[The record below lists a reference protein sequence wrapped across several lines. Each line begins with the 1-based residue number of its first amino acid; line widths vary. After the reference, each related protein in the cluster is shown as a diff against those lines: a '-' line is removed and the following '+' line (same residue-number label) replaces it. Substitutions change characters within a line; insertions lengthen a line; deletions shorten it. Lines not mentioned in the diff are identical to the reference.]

1 MVSRLDD
8 SKIIDLFYERSEQ
21 AIIEL
26 SQKYGSVCT
35 KVANNILNDVR
46 DTEECVND
54 AYLGAWNTIP
64 PQRPNP
70 LLSYVCRIVRNLAI
84 KKYHANTAAKRNSSY
99 DVALDELENCF
110 PASTSVEDEFNAG
123 EIARSIDR
131 FLETLDKE
139 NRIMFVRRYWHSD
152 SIADLR
158 QYAAEHGLTVVDEY
172 IDDGWSGTNFE
183 RPSFQR
189 MIDDIED
196 GKINCVVTKD
206 LSRLGRN
213 YILTGQ
219 YTEIYFPSKGVRYIA
234 INDNVD
240 TINGESELAP
250 FLNILNEMHARQTS
264 KKVKAAM
271 HTRFANGAHYGA
283 YAPLGYVKDPD
294 KKGHLLIDPETR
306 WIVEKIFDLAVHG
319 RGAASITRILVE
331 EKVPTPGW
339 LNYER
344 YGTFAN
350 IYAGAPAEKAY
361 AWTIAQVKSI
371 LKEETYI
378 GHSVHN
384 KQSNISFKNK
394 KKVRKPQ
401 EEWYRVEN
409 THEAIISEEVFQK
422 VQELIASR
430 RRKRRNGTTQIF
442 AGLIKCAD
450 CGWSLAYGENKQ
462 NKNPYGYYHCSK
474 NGQGLRQCSMHY
486 IRYDVLYAYVLARLQ
501 YWSMLVQKD
510 EDKLLKRLLNASD
523 RERNS
528 AKKKQAAELKKA
540 EKRKAEVDG
549 LFAKMYEDWSAGRIT
564 EYNFNMLSEK
574 YQNEQKELETKIRQ
588 LHETME
594 AAVQTAADAEKWI
607 ALMKQYVNPV
617 ELTAELLNTLI
628 EKITVHEAVK
638 GEDGSREQ
646 EVEIYYRFIGK
657 ID

>member
-1 MVSRLDD
+1 M
-8 SKIIDLFYERSEQ
+8 KQPY
-21 AIIEL
+21 
-26 SQKYGSVCT
+26 
-35 KVANNILNDVR
+35 
-46 DTEECVND
+46 
-54 AYLGAWNTIP
+54 NTTI
-64 PQRPNP
+64 
-70 LLSYVCRIVRNLAI
+70 Y
-84 KKYHANTAAKRNSSY
+84 NTALYLRLSR
-99 DVALDELENCF
+99 DDELQ
-110 PASTSVEDEFNAG
+110 G
-123 EIARSIDR
+123 ESGSIQTQR
-131 FLETLDKE
+131 
-139 NRIMFVRRYWHSD
+139 MM
-152 SIADLR
+152 LR

-371 LKEETYI
+371 MKDETYI
-378 GHSVHN
+378 GHTIHYRET
-384 KQSNISFKNK
+384 NISFKNK
-394 KKVRKPQ
+394 RRVRKPQ
-401 EEWYRVEN
+401 SEWVRVEN
-409 THEAIISEEVFQK
+409 TQEPIISEQVFRQ
-422 VQELIASR
+422 VQEQIANR
-430 RRKRRNGTTQIF
+430 RRKCKDGTTQIF
-442 AGLIKCAD
+442 SGLVKCAD
-450 CGWSLAYGENKQ
+450 CGWSLSYGENRQ
-462 NKNPYGYYHCSK
+462 NSKPYGHYHCSK
-474 NGQGLRQCSMHY
+474 YGQGTRQCSMHY
-486 IRYDVLYAYVLARLQ
+486 IRYDVLYAYVLSRLQ
-501 YWSMLVQKD
+501 YWSGLVQHD
-510 EDKLLKRLLNASD
+510 EERLLKRLLNATD
-523 RERNS
+523 KGQAAAR
-528 AKKKQAAELKKA
+528 KKQAAELKKA
-540 EKRKAEVDG
+540 EKRKAEVDT
-549 LFAKMYEDWSAGRIT
+549 LFARMYEDWAAGRIT
-564 EYNFNMLSEK
+564 EYNFSMLSGK
-574 YQNEQKELETKIRQ
+574 YQSEQAELDTKIEQ
-588 LHETME
+588 LQSAIATES
-594 AAVQTAADAEKWI
+594 QNAADAEKWI
-607 ALMKQYVNPV
+607 ALMKECVNPT

-628 EKITVHEAVK
+628 EKIVVHEAVK

-646 EVEIYYRFIGK
+646 EVEIFYRFIGK